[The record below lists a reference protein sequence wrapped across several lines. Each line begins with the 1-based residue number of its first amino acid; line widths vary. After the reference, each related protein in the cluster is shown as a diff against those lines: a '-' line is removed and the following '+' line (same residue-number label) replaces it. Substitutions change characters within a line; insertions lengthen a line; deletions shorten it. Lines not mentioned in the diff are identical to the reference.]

1 MLAWV
6 YRSGRQGIG
15 MREGFDGDSF
25 IGVVRG
31 DVLENMLWFQRGT
44 ALCSLVS
51 TAVAIQ
57 TN

>member
-1 MLAWV
+1 
-6 YRSGRQGIG
+6 